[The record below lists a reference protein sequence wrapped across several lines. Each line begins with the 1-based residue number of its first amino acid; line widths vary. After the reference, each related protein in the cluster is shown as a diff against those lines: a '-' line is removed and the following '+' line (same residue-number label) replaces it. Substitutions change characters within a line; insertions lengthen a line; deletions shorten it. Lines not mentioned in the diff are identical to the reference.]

1 MSTEINSLR
10 LYMRDINEF
19 PLLTRKEENELAK
32 KIQEDNCEKSLN
44 TLIECNLRLVVKI
57 ASDYTRYTLSIEDFV
72 SQGNIGLIKAAKRF
86 NPAEHDN
93 TCKFSSYAQ
102 WWINQK
108 IKLYIAECS
117 TIVRIP
123 HQSKTKI
130 IKISSYIKKFIQTN
144 ERSPSIS
151 EICKFTG
158 YGLLTVNNLLPHL
171 QHGEIYLDCTD
182 KSDGDGDVYD
192 YYLKDESLN
201 ARNFIDDLNH
211 IDKMTEIKKYLNT
224 LNPRNKEIISLRFGI
239 FEYKN
244 RHTLAQISDKIGIT
258 KERVRQVQD
267 TVLYQL
273 KIYLKNK
280 RGWENSGV
288 K

>member
-1 MSTEINSLR
+1 MNTEINSLK
-10 LYMRDINEF
+10 LYMRDIDKF

-32 KIQEDNCEKSLN
+32 KIQKDNCEISLN
-44 TLIECNLRLVVKI
+44 KLIECNLRLVVKI
-57 ASDYTRYTLSIEDFV
+57 ASDYTRYTLSLEDFV
-72 SQGNIGLIKAAKRF
+72 SQGNMGLIKAANKF
-86 NPAEHDN
+86 NPEKYDN
-93 TCKFSSYAQ
+93 KCKFSSYAQ

-117 TIVRIP
+117 NIVRIP

-130 IKISSYIKKFIQTN
+130 IKISSYIKKFIHKN

-171 QHGEIYLDCTD
+171 QHGEIYLDCSDD
-182 KSDGDGDVYD
+182 KDGDVYD

-201 ARNFIDDLNH
+201 ARHFIDDLNH
-211 IDKMTEIKKYLNT
+211 IDKMNEIKKYLNT
-224 LNPRNKEIISLRFGI
+224 VNPRNKKIISLRYGI

-244 RHTLAQISDKIGIT
+244 RHTLAEISDEIGIT
-258 KERVRQVQD
+258 KERVRQIEEV
-267 TVLYQL
+267 VLYQL
-273 KIYLKNK
+273 KVYLKNS